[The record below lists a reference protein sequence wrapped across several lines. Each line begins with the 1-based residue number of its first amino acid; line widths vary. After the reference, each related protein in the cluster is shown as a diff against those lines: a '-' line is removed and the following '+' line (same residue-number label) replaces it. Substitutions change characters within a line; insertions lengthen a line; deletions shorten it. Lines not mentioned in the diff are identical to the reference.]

1 MRLREVGLP
10 DPSKS
15 AVLRPPARIG
25 FIGLGQMGIP
35 MARRLLEAG
44 FQLCGSDL
52 LPAARAG
59 LEAAGGIAAATPQE
73 AAEGA
78 AALIT
83 MLPDGRIVRDVLLG
97 SGKAAES
104 LGKGT
109 LIIDMS
115 SSTPLGTRR
124 LGDELRALG
133 LRLVDAPV
141 SGGVK
146 RAIDGTL
153 TIMAGGDPE
162 DVQAAA
168 DIFAALGRNVF
179 RTGALGSGHAMKALN
194 NYVSGAGLA
203 AAAEAMLVGRAFGLD
218 PELMID
224 VLNASTGRNNATE
237 NKMKQFVLSETFAS
251 GFALGLMAK
260 DIRIAAELAG
270 ELGLATPL
278 LTSTAELWDLA
289 RDSEGAGA
297 DHTEIYRHLEGRGGE
312 NHGDG
317 QAG

>member
-1 MRLREVGLP
+1 
-10 DPSKS
+10 
-15 AVLRPPARIG
+15 
-25 FIGLGQMGIP
+25 
-35 MARRLLEAG
+35 
-44 FQLCGSDL
+44 
-52 LPAARAG
+52 
-59 LEAAGGIAAATPQE
+59 
-73 AAEGA
+73 
-78 AALIT
+78 
-83 MLPDGRIVRDVLLG
+83 MLPDGRIVREVLLG
-97 SGKAAES
+97 SGKAVES

-115 SSTPLGTRR
+115 SSAPLGTRQ

-133 LRLVDAPV
+133 LRLIDAPV

-146 RAIDGTL
+146 RAVDGTL

-168 DIFAALGRNVF
+168 DIFAALGRDVF

-194 NYVSGAGLA
+194 NYVSGAGFA

-224 VLNASTGRNNATE
+224 VLNVSTGRNNATE

-260 DIRIAAELAG
+260 DIRMAAELAG

-289 RDSEGAGA
+289 RDGEGAAA

-312 NHGDG
+312 NRGTVK
-317 QAG
+317 QAERAAEGAAMVSRSRSGSKCRQ